1 MKKTLLTTISIICI
15 IAFNVGLTGCAS
27 IKDKSDISEN
37 HPTTMSKT
45 NGTSIPN
52 SSTAPATVMP
62 TQTSSSPSVNSID
75 AIDYSQYIKKVW
87 VIKNWTNEAN
97 NSSFSISKI
106 ENGKIEGKFSTLV
119 ISVPDYY
126 YYLPDHLGYLGSL
139 TGTINNG
146 IAEGKFN
153 DKNGDKGNIKLVFKS
168 NDEIEATI
176 NYTEKSQNSK
186 EKSLD
191 GTFLFRP
198 YNLKDIDG
206 FNPFKDQCFSVDLNS
221 WGNVK
226 FASGKIMGG
235 SHIPTVAYLT
245 NKEDD
250 ILYDFTWAI
259 PNNVDF
265 YAVSL
270 QDVNKDGLKDIII
283 IYGVDDDISSST
295 AKIFTQNTD
304 GVFDVDG
311 DMTQEINDS
320 GNNKDIKTVL
330 DYLSKK
336 F

>member
-1 MKKTLLTTISIICI
+1 MSIICI

-27 IKDKSDISEN
+27 IKDKSDIFEN
-37 HPTTMSKT
+37 HPSTISKT

-52 SSTAPATVMP
+52 ASSDPATVMP
-62 TQTSSSPSVNSID
+62 TQSSIPSGSNAK
-75 AIDYSQYIKKVW
+75 AIDYNQFIKKVW
-87 VIKNWTNEAN
+87 VVKSWTTNEAYDN
-97 NSSFSISKI
+97 YFSFCIYEI
-106 ENGKIEGKFSTLV
+106 ANGKLEGKFS
-119 ISVPDYY
+119 ISAIAEPDDEFYSPDY
-126 YYLPDHLGYLGSL
+126 LGNL
-139 TGTINNG
+139 TGTINNDT
-146 IAEGKFN
+146 AKCQFS
-153 DKNGDKGNIKLVFKS
+153 DKDGDKGNIKLVFKS

-176 NYTEKSQNSK
+176 KYTEKSQNNK
-186 EKSLD
+186 DKSLD

-206 FNPFKDQCFSVDLNS
+206 FNPFKDQCFTVDLNS

-226 FASGKIMGG
+226 FVSGKIMGG

-245 NKEDD
+245 NKNGD
-250 ILYDFTWAI
+250 IFYDFTWAI

-265 YAVSL
+265 YAVSF

-283 IYGVDDDISSST
+283 IYGVGDDISSST

-304 GVFDVDG
+304 GLFDVNG
-311 DMTQEINDS
+311 EMTQEINDS
-320 GNNKDIKTVL
+320 GNNKDIKTIT